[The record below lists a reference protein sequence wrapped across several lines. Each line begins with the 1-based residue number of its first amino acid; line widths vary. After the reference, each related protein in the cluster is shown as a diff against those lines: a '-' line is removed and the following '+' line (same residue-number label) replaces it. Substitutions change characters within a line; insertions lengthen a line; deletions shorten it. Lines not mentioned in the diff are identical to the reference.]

1 MKIWVIFSLFDSYIE
16 NGVMKM
22 PKYMSNRVAKEGG
35 YIALHKGKKKWLK
48 KSFSN
53 SFGVAIVKHVYPAIV
68 FLPCPVPKD
77 MASSYI

>member
-1 MKIWVIFSLFDSYIE
+1 MKIWVIFSLFESDTAK
-16 NGVMKM
+16 GVIKI
-22 PKYMSNRVAKEGG
+22 PKYMRNGVAKEGG